1 MAAEYKAKLYE
12 IQRRDG
18 NRQCF
23 DCGAPNPQWSS
34 VSYGIFICLD
44 CSGVHRSFGVHISFV
59 RSIGM
64 DKWFDEQVTKMD
76 LGGNKKAKAFFE
88 SQPDYSP
95 SMSLPEKYNSHFAS
109 LYREKL
115 TAEAE
120 GRPWTPSAAPAPS
133 SKRPSSSA
141 SVRSLNKAS
150 LGSHRTGSA
159 PSLSGVQRTRSPLV
173 NDSNVAS
180 GGLGTNKERNEE
192 YFARLGNENDTRPD
206 HIPPNQ
212 GGKYQGF
219 GNPAFQNNSPKRDA
233 LDVNEIIN
241 DPMQA
246 LTKGWSLLSVG
257 VDGLSKAAFEGA
269 KYAAHGAEQ
278 FTKYAN
284 ENYVRPASQHL
295 ADPNLRN
302 NVSTYVSNL
311 SKKGQQFYSSLDGN
325 GNRSGTPSSYRS
337 NSSNTH
343 AVDTE
348 HNNDD
353 FFNNTI
359 SSLQQSSTSSPSGS
373 RSASPALNG
382 ASVAAAR
389 SVTPSNGRPRTPL
402 KAPVA
407 KKAAKVNDGWDDD
420 WEGW

>member
-1 MAAEYKAKLYE
+1 
-12 IQRRDG
+12 
-18 NRQCF
+18 
-23 DCGAPNPQWSS
+23 
-34 VSYGIFICLD
+34 
-44 CSGVHRSFGVHISFV
+44 
-59 RSIGM
+59 
-64 DKWFDEQVTKMD
+64 

-109 LYREKL
+109 LYREKVYIPQIFQFFHRTRLFLLISLQL

-219 GNPAFQNNSPKRDA
+219 GNPACKHYCLPSFSLFTVLLTIWNLIVQNNSPKRDA

-311 SKKGQQFYSSLDGN
+311 SKKV
-325 GNRSGTPSSYRS
+325 NRNSKLSIPS
-337 NSSNTH
+337 
-343 AVDTE
+343 
-348 HNNDD
+348 
-353 FFNNTI
+353 
-359 SSLQQSSTSSPSGS
+359 
-373 RSASPALNG
+373 
-382 ASVAAAR
+382 
-389 SVTPSNGRPRTPL
+389 
-402 KAPVA
+402 
-407 KKAAKVNDGWDDD
+407 
-420 WEGW
+420 

>member
-1 MAAEYKAKLYE
+1 MAAEYKQKLYD
-12 IQRRDG
+12 IQRMDG

-59 RSIGM
+59 RSITM
-64 DKWFDEQVTKMD
+64 DKWTDEQVKKMEM
-76 LGGNKKAKAFFE
+76 GGNKKAKEFFE
-88 SQPDYSP
+88 SQPDYSS
-95 SMSLPEKYNSHFAS
+95 SMSLPDKYNSHFAT

-115 TAEAE
+115 TAEVE
-120 GRPWTPSAAPAPS
+120 GRSWTPSSAPVAS
-133 SKRPSSSA
+133 TKRPSSSA
-141 SVRSLNKAS
+141 SVRSLNKTA
-150 LGSHRTGSA
+150 LGSQRTGSA
-159 PSLSGVQRTRSPLV
+159 PSLSSAQRTRSPLT
-173 NDSNVAS
+173 NEYSASS
-180 GGLGTNKERNEE
+180 GGLSNNNKERNEE

-206 HIPPNQ
+206 HLPPNQ
-212 GGKYQGF
+212 GGKYTGF
-219 GNPAFQNNSPKRDA
+219 GNPAFQSQAPKKDIP
-233 LDVNEIIN
+233 DMNDIIN

-246 LTKGWSLLSVG
+246 LTKGWSLLSV
-257 VDGLSKAAFEGA
+257 AAVEGA

-284 ENYVRPASQHL
+284 DNYVRPASQQL

-302 NVSTYVSNL
+302 NVSAYVSNL
-311 SKKGQQFYSSLDGN
+311 TKKGQQLYSSLDPSGQQ
-325 GNRSGTPSSYRS
+325 RSGTPSSYRS
-337 NSSNTH
+337 NSSNSHTI
-343 AVDTE
+343 DPDYS
-348 HNNDD
+348 NDD
-353 FFNNTI
+353 FFNHTI

-382 ASVAAAR
+382 PGAR
-389 SVTPSNGRPRTPL
+389 SITPSNGRPRTPL

-407 KKAAKVNDGWDDD
+407 KKAAKVNAGWDDD

>member
-1 MAAEYKAKLYE
+1 MAAEYKQKLYE
-12 IQRRDG
+12 IQRREG

-59 RSIGM
+59 RSITM
-64 DKWFDEQVTKMD
+64 DKWFDEQVMKMD
-76 LGGNKKAKAFFE
+76 LGGNKKAKEFFE
-88 SQPDYSP
+88 SQPDYQS
-95 SMSLPEKYNSHFAS
+95 SMPLPDKYNSHFATM
-109 LYREKL
+109 YREKL
-115 TAEAE
+115 TAEVE
-120 GRPWTPSAAPAPS
+120 GKPWTPSSAPAAS
-133 SKRPSSSA
+133 TKRPSSSA
-141 SVRSLNKAS
+141 SVRSLNKTT
-150 LGSHRTGSA
+150 LGTQRTGSA
-159 PSLSGVQRTRSPLV
+159 PSLGSAQRTRSPLT
-173 NDSNVAS
+173 NEYTSSNLA
-180 GGLGTNKERNEE
+180 GNNKERNEE
-192 YFARLGNENDTRPD
+192 YFAKLGNENETRPD
-206 HIPPNQ
+206 YLPPNQ

-219 GNPAFQNNSPKRDA
+219 GNPAFQSQTSKK
-233 LDVNEIIN
+233 DVPDMNDIMN

-246 LTKGWSLLSVG
+246 LTKGWSLLSV
-257 VDGLSKAAFEGA
+257 AAVESA
-269 KYAAHGAEQ
+269 KYAAQGAEQ

-302 NVSTYVSNL
+302 NVSSY
-311 SKKGQQFYSSLDGN
+311 GQQLYSSLDS
-325 GNRSGTPSSYRS
+325 NRSGTPTSLRS
-337 NSSNTH
+337 NSSNSHT
-343 AVDTE
+343 VDPDYS
-348 HNNDD
+348 HDD

-359 SSLQQSSTSSPSGS
+359 SSLQQSSSSSPSGS

-382 ASVAAAR
+382 PAAR
-389 SVTPSNGRPRTPL
+389 SITPSNGRPRTPL

>member
-1 MAAEYKAKLYE
+1 MAAEYKQKLYE
-12 IQRRDG
+12 IQRREG

-23 DCGAPNPQWSS
+23 DCAAPNPQWAS

-59 RSIGM
+59 RSITM

-76 LGGNKKAKAFFE
+76 LGGNKKAKEFFE
-88 SQPDYSP
+88 SQPDYQS
-95 SMSLPEKYNSHFAS
+95 SMPLPDKYNSHFATM
-109 LYREKL
+109 YREKL
-115 TAEAE
+115 TAEVE
-120 GRPWTPSAAPAPS
+120 GKPWTPSSAPAAS
-133 SKRPSSSA
+133 TKRPSSSA
-141 SVRSLNKAS
+141 SVRSLNKTT
-150 LGSHRTGSA
+150 LGTQRTGSA
-159 PSLSGVQRTRSPLV
+159 PSLGSAQRTRSPLT
-173 NDSNVAS
+173 NEYTSSNLA
-180 GGLGTNKERNEE
+180 GKERNEE
-192 YFARLGNENDTRPD
+192 YFAKLGNENETRPD
-206 HIPPNQ
+206 YLPPNQ

-219 GNPAFQNNSPKRDA
+219 GNPAFQSQTAKK
-233 LDVNEIIN
+233 DVPDMNDIMN

-246 LTKGWSLLSVG
+246 LTKGWSLLSV
-257 VDGLSKAAFEGA
+257 AAVESA
-269 KYAAHGAEQ
+269 KYAAQGAEQ

-302 NVSTYVSNL
+302 NVSSYVSNL
-311 SKKGQQFYSSLDGN
+311 TKKGQQLYSSLDSN
-325 GNRSGTPSSYRS
+325 QHRSGTPTSLRS
-337 NSSNTH
+337 NSSNSHT
-343 AVDTE
+343 VDPDYN
-348 HNNDD
+348 HDD

-359 SSLQQSSTSSPSGS
+359 SSLQQSSSSSPSGS

-382 ASVAAAR
+382 PAAR
-389 SVTPSNGRPRTPL
+389 SITPSNGRPRTPL